1 MVTVK
6 VAAEITGVTIKSIRY
21 YESIGLLKPSPRTE
35 GGYRLFS
42 EDDIFRLQQIQY
54 YKALKFSLKEI
65 AEILDARAGDLPAVF
80 QKQLERIEQ
89 VQAEYER
96 IHRILER
103 AVSADDCGDVLNL
116 EDLRSLRNPR
126 RAAVIGID
134 LQNDFLENGAL
145 PCKRFS
151 ALIQPLQQFYGAV
164 RARHI
169 PILYICDNHRKEDPE
184 LEIWEDHTIEGT
196 WGAEIVR
203 ELWPGP
209 GDYVIKKRY
218 FNGFIQTDL
227 QKILDHL
234 NVGTILFTGWR
245 THVCIAQTAIDAF
258 QRGYRTMV
266 VRDGVNST
274 TKEEH
279 EFGLSL
285 LQVNYGI
292 EMVTC
297 AEALEEAAKV
307 F

>member
-116 EDLRSLRNPR
+116 EELRSLRNPR

-164 RARHI
+164 RAQHI

>member
-116 EDLRSLRNPR
+116 EELRSLRNSR
-126 RAAVIGID
+126 RAVVIGID

-164 RARHI
+164 RAQHI

>member
-164 RARHI
+164 RAQHI

>member
-164 RARHI
+164 RAQHI

-297 AEALEEAAKV
+297 AEALEEAAKA

>member
-297 AEALEEAAKV
+297 AEALEEAAKA

>member
-116 EDLRSLRNPR
+116 EELRSLRNPR
-126 RAAVIGID
+126 RAVVIGID

-164 RARHI
+164 RAQHI

-209 GDYVIKKRY
+209 GDYVIKKQY

-227 QKILDHL
+227 QKILDRL

-297 AEALEEAAKV
+297 AEALEEAAKA

>member
-151 ALIQPLQQFYGAV
+151 ALIRPLQQFYEAV

>member
-6 VAAEITGVTIKSIRY
+6 VAAEITGLTVKSIRY
-21 YESIGLLKPSPRTE
+21 YESIGLLKPSPRTA

-65 AEILDARAGDLPAVF
+65 AEILDARAGDLLAVF
-80 QKQLERIEQ
+80 QKQLKRIEQ

-103 AVSADDCGDVLNL
+103 AVGADDCGDVLNL
-116 EDLRSLRNPR
+116 EDLGSLRNPR
-126 RAAVIGID
+126 RIAVIGID

-145 PCKRFS
+145 PCKRFPM
-151 ALIQPLQQFYGAV
+151 LIEPLQQFYGAV
-164 RARHI
+164 RAQHI
-169 PILYICDNHRKEDPE
+169 PILYICDNHRKGDPE
-184 LEIWEDHTIEGT
+184 LEIWEDHAIEGT
-196 WGAEIVR
+196 WGAEIVQ

-227 QKILDHL
+227 QKILDYL

-245 THVCIAQTAIDAF
+245 THVCIAQTAIEAF
-258 QRGYRTMV
+258 HRGYRTMV
-266 VRDGVNST
+266 VCDGVNST

-279 EFGLSL
+279 EFGLRL

-297 AEALEEAAKV
+297 AEVLEEAAEAY
-307 F
+307 

>member
-164 RARHI
+164 RAQHI

-279 EFGLSL
+279 DFGLSL

-297 AEALEEAAKV
+297 AEALEEAAKA

>member
-6 VAAEITGVTIKSIRY
+6 VAAEITGMTIKSIRY

-164 RARHI
+164 RAQHI